1 MMPVNWAG
9 FIMIYC
15 IANSKGGTGKT
26 AFSVNLLHHLDI
38 DFVID
43 VDVTHLGLSSVLSLG
58 ESTLEI
64 RHAKTKE
71 DILKWAEEAEEKNIL
86 IDCGG
91 FDSTLTQYAISQ
103 ADVIVTPSNDDP
115 TEQFGLA
122 NFNEAMIAASELVG
136 VKLKSIVV
144 LNKVHPSRRDFSVM
158 ESFIKQQSNLI
169 LSSIVIPFSAAIP
182 KAQFDGQAVQNGS
195 VAAKF
200 SLLAKQL
207 KNTNMASL

>member
-1 MMPVNWAG
+1 
-9 FIMIYC
+9 MIYC

-26 AFSVNLLHHLDI
+26 AFSVNLLQHLDI

-58 ESTLEI
+58 KSSVEI

-71 DILKWAEEAEEKNIL
+71 DILKWAEEAENKNVL

-122 NFNEAMIAASELVG
+122 NFNEAMIAASKLVG
-136 VKLKSIVV
+136 VELKSIVV
-144 LNKVHPSRRDFSVM
+144 LNKVHPSRRDFTVM
-158 ESFIKQQSNLI
+158 ESFIRQQSNLV
-169 LSSIVIPFSAAIP
+169 LSNIVIPFSASIP

-195 VAAKF
+195 IAAKF
-200 SLLAKQL
+200 SCLAKYL
-207 KNTNMASL
+207 NNIDMASL